1 MSKIRFTFGLDFGTS
16 KTAISFA
23 PADTINPQVTDV
35 AIHGDDD
42 RIPTCVLHDKSRIC
56 FHIGDIAE
64 QEYLLARDPAE
75 RAAMAFYTNF
85 KPHVARSAEHRET
98 ALRFLTEVRRA
109 DRLNE
114 KIELADKAAVLA
126 AGCPVAW
133 LSGGGAQTLLSLI
146 KEAGFPP
153 AFTIPEPVGA
163 AFHFLG
169 TQLRA
174 QDFHHDIVV
183 FDWGAGTFDMTVLRA
198 GRLDLEGSRTF
209 GSTVYGGRLFDDLFY
224 QWLLDMAKSRG
235 RHDELKRLAQR
246 PIDQAVLLGLT
257 CRKIKEAF
265 SRHLASQAA
274 ERPWTWS
281 APVILGSEEGA
292 INLGN
297 FFVPAAAEF
306 DQRAR
311 AYRASETARRWLA
324 LSLADV
330 SPEERE
336 FVEAA
341 QQGAPV
347 DLKAWGACLIETA
360 LRKLEVGDD
369 ATAVLTGG
377 SSNWRWFLEHVRA
390 AAPFSGRA
398 SAVLR
403 DDRPELTIARG
414 LARAYAVGN
423 YSKRLAAEVRSKRDQ
438 LVPHLHE
445 IHDELLQKLCLQ
457 LAALI
462 KDDELLKDELTA
474 IFKDGLRRSDLDRTG
489 GVGAWFLRLFNLA
502 LSDPAAEAI
511 RPDLERRLERWLA
524 DNRPRVERWAERFSL
539 EANERVMDLMR
550 QHINAEIGGLVE
562 VAIEACGATGQTPF
576 EEALRALGGKVR
588 FEPGMLARL
597 FSEVTRLMRYAYGEY
612 ILQNGAHDA
621 EELLEERATALTAR
635 FFDAMPIAI
644 RWNILNVQSPDQWS
658 LQVIDHLG
666 ETLAT
671 LVRVARVDEAERVIL
686 EA

>member
-1 MSKIRFTFGLDFGTS
+1 MSKIRYTFGLDFGTS

-23 PADTINPQVTDV
+23 QADTINPQVTDV
-35 AIHGDDD
+35 AIHGNDD
-42 RIPTCVLHDKSRIC
+42 RIPTCVLHDRSKNS
-56 FHIGDIAE
+56 FYVGEIAE
-64 QEYLLARDPAE
+64 QEYLLVRDETE
-75 RAAMAFYTNF
+75 RAALAFYANF
-85 KPHVARSAEHRET
+85 KPHIEHSAEHREV
-98 ALRFLTEVRRA
+98 AQRFLTEVRAA
-109 DRLNE
+109 DRLKE
-114 KIELADKAAVLA
+114 KIKLADKAAVVA

-133 LSGGGAQTLLSLI
+133 ISGGGKTLLSLI

-153 AFTIPEPVGA
+153 SFTIPEPVGA

-174 QDFHHDIVV
+174 QDFHRDIVV

-198 GRLDLEGSRTF
+198 GRLDLEGSKTF
-209 GSTVYGGRLFDDLFY
+209 GSSVYGGRLFDDLFY

-235 RHDELKRLAQR
+235 RHGDLKRLAAR

-257 CRKIKEAF
+257 SRKIKEAF

-281 APVILGSEEGA
+281 APVILGSDESG

-306 DQRAR
+306 DARAR
-311 AYRASETARRWLA
+311 AYRASETARQWLA

-347 DLKAWGACLIETA
+347 DLKAWGARLVETG
-360 LRKLEVGDD
+360 LRKLDVTDS

-377 SSNWRWFLEHVRA
+377 SSNWRWLLEHVRA
-390 AAPFSGRA
+390 TAPFAGRA

-403 DDRPELTIARG
+403 DARPELTIARG

-423 YSKRLAAEVRSKRDQ
+423 YSKRLAAEVRSKRDL
-438 LVPHLHE
+438 LVPHLLE

-457 LAALI
+457 LTALI
-462 KDDELLKDELTA
+462 KDDDALKDDLTT
-474 IFKDGLRRSDLDRTG
+474 IFKDGLRRSEAERAA

-524 DNRPRVERWAERFSL
+524 DDRPRVERWAERFSL
-539 EANERVMDLMR
+539 EANHRVMELMR

-597 FSEVTRLMRYAYGEY
+597 FSEVTRVMRYAYDEY
-612 ILQNGAHDA
+612 IIQSGAPDA
-621 EELLEERATALTAR
+621 EKMLEERAVALTAR

-658 LQVIDHLG
+658 LRVIDHLG

>member
-1 MSKIRFTFGLDFGTS
+1 MSKIRYTFGLDFGTS

-23 PADTINPQVTDV
+23 QADTISPQVTDV

-42 RIPTCVLHDKSRIC
+42 RIPTCVLHDRSRNR
-56 FHIGDIAE
+56 FHVGDIAE
-64 QEYLLARDPAE
+64 QEYLLVRDEAE
-75 RAAMAFYTNF
+75 RAAMAFYANF
-85 KPHVARSAEHRET
+85 KPHIQRSAEHRET
-98 ALRFLTEVRRA
+98 ARRFLTEVRAA

-114 KIELADKAAVLA
+114 KIALADKAVVLA

-169 TQLRA
+169 THLRA
-174 QDFHHDIVV
+174 QDFHRDIVV

-198 GRLDLEGSRTF
+198 GRLDLEGSKTF

-224 QWLLDMAKSRG
+224 QWLLDMAKGRG
-235 RHDELKRLAQR
+235 RNADLKRLAER

-257 CRKIKEAF
+257 SRKIKEAF

-281 APVILGSEEGA
+281 VPVILGSDESG

-311 AYRASETARRWLA
+311 AYRASETARQWLA
-324 LSLADV
+324 LSAADIA
-330 SPEERE
+330 PEERE

-347 DLKAWGACLIETA
+347 DLKAWGARLIEA
-360 LRKLEVGDD
+360 GLRKLDVADG

-377 SSNWRWFLEHVRA
+377 SSNWRWFFEHVRA
-390 AAPFSGRA
+390 TAPFSGRA

-423 YSKRLAAEVRSKRDQ
+423 YSKRLAGEVRTKRDL
-438 LVPHLHE
+438 LVPHLLE

-457 LAALI
+457 LTALI
-462 KDDELLKDELTA
+462 KDDDALGQDLVA
-474 IFKDGLRRSDLDRTG
+474 IFRDGLRRSEAEREV

-511 RPDLERRLERWLA
+511 RPDLEQRLGRWLA

-539 EANERVMDLMR
+539 EANHRVMELMR

-597 FSEVTRLMRYAYGEY
+597 FSEVTRVMRYAYDEY
-612 ILQNGAHDA
+612 IIQSGAPDA
-621 EELLEERATALTAR
+621 ERMLEERAVALTAR

-658 LQVIDHLG
+658 LRVIDHLG